1 MQAVYH
7 FAYHYFVM
15 VLLVLFVCGISVYFY
30 KKKKKKK
37 KKKRRPSGKTVDAAG
52 RFMVK
57 GRDVLNQKCFPF
69 FFLTLSRL

>member
-1 MQAVYH
+1 MQAVYY

-30 KKKKKKK
+30 GKK

-69 FFLTLSRL
+69 F